1 MTKWRIALIA
11 VAALVVV
18 LGVSVYLS
26 YQRDIQL
33 AYARLATGSQ
43 LVETPCGTIEYAL
56 AGVGPPVLIVH
67 GSGGGYDQGLEFGQ
81 MLVRR
86 GFRIITVSRFG
97 YLRSELPADAS
108 AVAQAD
114 AYACLFD
121 ALKMRRAAVTAAS
134 GGSPSAMQFALRHPG
149 RISALVL
156 LVPVA
161 YAPRPMSEPPRK
173 LSAVSAFLIETTLQ
187 SDFLFWAAM
196 KISQPVAIRTLL
208 ATPPAVV
215 ESADA
220 DEQARIAKILEHILP
235 VNPRRFGLLN
245 DAEVIALLPRYDL
258 ERIAAPTLIVGIE
271 DDLLGLI
278 DAARY
283 TAKHI
288 PRARLISYP
297 SGGHMWVGHQKEL
310 SSEIAAFLKKPGP

>member
-1 MTKWRIALIA
+1 MTKRRMALIG
-11 VAALVVV
+11 VAALVVA

-108 AVAQAD
+108 AAAQAD

-121 ALKMRRAAVTAAS
+121 ALKTRQAAVAAAS

-161 YAPRPMSEPPRK
+161 YAPRPASEPPKK
-173 LSAVSAFLIETTLQ
+173 LSALVAFLIETTLK

-196 KISQPVAIRTLL
+196 KISHQAAIRTLL

-215 ESADA
+215 ENADA

-235 VNPRRFGLLN
+235 VSPRRFGLLN
-245 DAEVIALLPRYDL
+245 DVQVIAQLPRYEL

-271 DDLLGLI
+271 DDLLGLF

-297 SGGHMWVGHQKEL
+297 SGGHMWVGHQQEL
-310 SSEIAAFLKKPGP
+310 SAEIATFLKNRRP

>member
-1 MTKWRIALIA
+1 MTKRRMALIG
-11 VAALVVV
+11 VAALVVA

-108 AVAQAD
+108 AAAQAD

-121 ALKMRRAAVTAAS
+121 ALKMRQAAVAAAS

-156 LVPVA
+156 MVPVA
-161 YAPRPMSEPPRK
+161 YAPRPASEPPKK
-173 LSAVSAFLIETTLQ
+173 LSAVVAFLIETTLK

-196 KISQPVAIRTLL
+196 KISHPAAIRTLL

-215 ESADA
+215 ENADA

-245 DAEVIALLPRYDL
+245 DVQVIAQLPRYEL
-258 ERIAAPTLIVGIE
+258 ERIAASTLIVGIE
-271 DDLLGLI
+271 DDLLGLV

-297 SGGHMWVGHQKEL
+297 SGGHMWVGHQQEL
-310 SSEIAAFLKKPGP
+310 SAEIATFLKNRRP